1 LHGASGS
8 FAGEVAVWT
17 TRDATEIVLHGSM
30 ARAAA
35 AAAGGASTTTTE
47 AVIELKLKEIGAESL
62 LNSALYFLCV
72 MDSW

>member
-17 TRDATEIVLHGSM
+17 TRDATEIVLHDSR

-35 AAAGGASTTTTE
+35 AGGGASTTTTE